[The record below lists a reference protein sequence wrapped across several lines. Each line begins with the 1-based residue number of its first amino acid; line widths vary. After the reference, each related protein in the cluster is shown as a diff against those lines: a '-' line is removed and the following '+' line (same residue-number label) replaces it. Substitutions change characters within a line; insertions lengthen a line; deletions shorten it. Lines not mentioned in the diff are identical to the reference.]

1 MNTFQTNIN
10 NLKKNKELMQLLKF
24 GIVGVLNTA
33 VDFLVFTI
41 MVYMFNIKPNI
52 SQAFSY
58 SAGTL
63 NSFIF
68 NKKWTFKSSETNNTK
83 LQALR
88 FMVINGIS
96 LALSS
101 VAVSYLIEDMNIN
114 KLIAKIAVTLLTQVI
129 NYFGYKLI
137 VFK

>member
-1 MNTFQTNIN
+1 MEVI
-10 NLKKNKELMQLLKF
+10 LKKIKNMRNNKEFIQLIKF
-24 GIVGVLNTA
+24 GIVGISNTL
-33 VDFLVFTI
+33 VDFLVFTV
-41 MVYMFNIKPNI
+41 MVYTFSIRADI

-68 NKKWTFKSSETNNTK
+68 NKKWTFKANVGTNTK
-83 LQALR
+83 LQAIR
-88 FMVINGIS
+88 FIIINGIS
-96 LALSS
+96 LILSS
-101 VAVSYLIEDMNIN
+101 VCVSYLIEDLSLN
-114 KLIAKIAVTLLTQVI
+114 KLLAKIAVTLLTQVI